1 MYLDKYRFS
10 KALRPFS
17 LSVGFF
23 ACLTGILIANLDG
36 YADPLTAFLIIVA
49 GLVLQVGVNLIND
62 LSDLAHLNDEHY
74 AQSRLKIIRNA
85 YIGCTCFC
93 LAACIGLYLVFQ
105 VGPLLLLL
113 FLIGLIGAVG
123 YTVEPLNYKRR
134 GLAVVLV
141 FWLMGVMMIVGTYYI
156 LSSTVSLHAFLLS
169 IPISLFTSLLLLSN
183 ELRDYEDDLSIG
195 MGTLSV
201 RLGYGNAVLLYK
213 IIILLI
219 YLSVLLLGIV
229 GNLVSVLLLIV
240 SLFISLYP
248 CRLLSKVKDDRY
260 VLTKETGRSFLVF
273 GTVYCLFLAL

>member
-36 YADPLTAFLIIVA
+36 YSDPFTAFLIIVA
-49 GLVLQVGVNLIND
+49 GLVLQIGVNLIND
-62 LSDLAHLNDEHY
+62 LSDLAQLDDEHY
-74 AQSRLKIIRNA
+74 SQSRLKIIRNA
-85 YIGCTCFC
+85 YIGSFCFF

-156 LSSTVSLHAFLLS
+156 LSSTISVNALLLS

-195 MGTLSV
+195 MGTLSI
-201 RLGYGNAVLLYK
+201 RLGYGNAALLYK
-213 IIILLI
+213 VIILLI
-219 YLSVLLLGIV
+219 YLSVLLLGVV
-229 GNLVSVLLLIV
+229 GNVASVVMLMASLL
-240 SLFISLYP
+240 ISLYP
-248 CRLLSKVKDDRY
+248 CRLLSKVKDERY
-260 VLTKETGRSFLVF
+260 GLTKETGRSFLVF
-273 GTVYCLFLAL
+273 GAVYCLFLVL